1 MTLKATFNSKRA
13 LLMLAAAMF
22 SSAVWA
28 ETSLWKIS
36 KGDDYLYL
44 GGTVHFLPESAL
56 PLPAEF
62 EKAYQATD
70 TLVLETSL
78 PDPAD
83 TAVQA
88 LMMQAMT
95 YQDDRR
101 LSTVLSAEVYL
112 QLANYFA
119 PYGLQLQQLDSFKP
133 GFIVMQMLGIELM
146 KANMAGDGVDA
157 YFDKKAQADA
167 KPRAYLETVDSQIQL
182 LANMG
187 EGYEDAFIRLNLQQ
201 FSDFDTY
208 FEATLNAWRAGDM
221 QTLNTLMVQPTRDM
235 DPILYQA
242 LIVVRNQNW
251 LPQIEQMFGN
261 TQKELVLVGAG
272 HLAGEHSVLALLE
285 QAGYQVQQLIL
296 DEK

>member
-1 MTLKATFNSKRA
+1 MKLKAIFNSKT
-13 LLMLAAAMF
+13 LVLMLSAAMF
-22 SSAVWA
+22 SSTVWA

-44 GGTVHFLPESAL
+44 GGTVHFLPESAF

-70 TLVLETSL
+70 TLVLETTL
-78 PDPAD
+78 PDPTD
-83 TAVQA
+83 TALQA

-95 YQDDRR
+95 YQDNRR
-101 LSTVLSAEVYL
+101 LSTVLSAEVY
-112 QLANYFA
+112 QQVANYFA
-119 PYGLQLQQLDSFKP
+119 PYGLQLQQLDTFKP

-167 KPRAYLETVDSQIQL
+167 KPRVYLETVNSQIQL

-187 EGYEDAFIRLNLQQ
+187 EGYEDAFITLNLQQ
-201 FSDFDTY
+201 FNNFNTY
-208 FEATLNAWRAGDM
+208 FEATLSAWRAGDM
-221 QTLNTLMVQPTRDM
+221 QKLNELIVQPTRDM

-242 LIVVRNQNW
+242 LFAVRNQNW
-251 LPQIEQMFGN
+251 LPQIQQMFAN

-285 QAGYQVQQLIL
+285 QAGYKVQQLTL

>member
-1 MTLKATFNSKRA
+1 
-13 LLMLAAAMF
+13 
-22 SSAVWA
+22 
-28 ETSLWKIS
+28 
-36 KGDDYLYL
+36 
-44 GGTVHFLPESAL
+44 
-56 PLPAEF
+56 
-62 EKAYQATD
+62 
-70 TLVLETSL
+70 VLETSL
-78 PDPAD
+78 PDPTD
-83 TAVQA
+83 TALQA

-101 LSTVLSAEVYL
+101 LSTVLSSEVYL

-167 KPRAYLETVDSQIQL
+167 KPRAYLESVDSQIQL

-208 FEATLNAWRAGDM
+208 FEASLNAWRAGDM

-242 LIVVRNQNW
+242 LFVVRNQNW

-261 TQKELVLVGAG
+261 TEKELVLVGAG

-285 QAGYQVQQLIL
+285 QAGYQVQQLTL